1 MFDQSSLLK
10 RTWRLLEQ
18 VCKPTTQ
25 PSSQASS
32 KRTNSHGTMFV
43 WRQQA
48 NNSFFC
54 KHSYLFL
61 LQYATT
67 KATDGTWSSEFA
79 NHAAAL
85 GALVNVSIHIFN
97 SRWPLPCVLIRPTL
111 SAVTTLLTS
120 SHHSQFVPCFHT
132 VVHTLASACFVPW
145 PLCFFIGALISFD
158 A

>member
-1 MFDQSSLLK
+1 MAFAGASLQTNNTAELSGIIEAHQQPRK
-10 RTWRLLEQ
+10 NVRLAL
-18 VCKPTTQ
+18 T
-25 PSSQASS
+25 SQQL
-32 KRTNSHGTMFV
+32 F
-43 WRQQA
+43 
-48 NNSFFC
+48 FFC

-67 KATDGTWSSEFA
+67 KGTDGTWSSEFA
-79 NHAAAL
+79 DHAAAL

-97 SRWPLPCVLIRPTL
+97 SRWLLPCVLIRPTL
-111 SAVTTLLTS
+111 SAATTLLTS

-158 A
+158 V